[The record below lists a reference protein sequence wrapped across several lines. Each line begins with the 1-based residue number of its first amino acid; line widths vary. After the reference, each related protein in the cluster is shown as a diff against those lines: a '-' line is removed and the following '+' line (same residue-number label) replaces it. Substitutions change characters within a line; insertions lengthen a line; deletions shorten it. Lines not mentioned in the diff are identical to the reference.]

1 MVAGSDFFAQ
11 RSHLFAFPNEGRH
24 ENENPFL
31 RILAGKPERSF
42 KTLKSRQLQEST
54 SDGLRQ
60 LHLGL
65 HVVEVSGAR
74 RVFDSRDQLESWSI
88 FYGYVFG

>member
-1 MVAGSDFFAQ
+1 MVAGSDFFAH
-11 RSHLFAFPNEGRH
+11 RSHFPNEGRH
-24 ENENPFL
+24 ENENLFL
-31 RILAGKPERSF
+31 RILVGKPEMSF
-42 KTLKSRQLQEST
+42 ENLKSRQLQEST

-60 LHLGL
+60 LNLGL

-74 RVFDSRDQLESWSI
+74 RNFDSQYQLESWTF